1 MVQLSHQ
8 YMITGKTIAWTRW
21 TFVSKVMSLFFNT
34 LSRFVITFL
43 PKSKYLLISWLHSP
57 FTVILEPKK
66 ITEWE
71 KILAD
76 YANDR
81 DLIYKIS
88 NSDNSIAKKPNSSVK
103 KLAKDL
109 TTFLQIKLA
118 LWSIAPCKDACHH

>member
-21 TFVSKVMSLFFNT
+21 TFVSKLMSLFFNM

-57 FTVILEPKK
+57 FTVILKPKK
-66 ITEWE
+66 IIEWE

-76 YANDR
+76 NANDR
-81 DLIYKIS
+81 DLIYKI
-88 NSDNSIAKKPNSSVK
+88 NGSDNSMAKKPNSSVK
-103 KLAKDL
+103 KLATDL
-109 TTFLQIKLA
+109 KTFLQIKLA
-118 LWSIAPCKDACHH
+118 YGQ